1 MKLPRILVTMLTLAT
16 ALQAFAKD
24 EKEIPIEA
32 CPPAVKAV
40 IQENLTRSRGTLQKL
55 EKEKKDGAEIYDA
68 KIVDGTG
75 KRWTLKLGADGKVLE
90 AKEKAEKA
98 KK

>member
-1 MKLPRILVTMLTLAT
+1 MKLPRLLITMVTLAT
-16 ALQAFAKD
+16 ALSAFAKD

-68 KIVDGTG
+68 KIVDANG
-75 KRWTLKLGADGKVLE
+75 KRWTLKLAADGKVLE